1 MAKHLD
7 KFTRAFRD
15 SRIPFLLAEIIT
27 DGEGEMVDVACRFI
41 NGPAAA
47 LLGLPAED
55 LHRQRFTRVFPA
67 AALEALDASAD
78 RMGELAEKLELL
90 DEGFEAVYDRIRQ
103 ELIDNKSAYRQEI
116 RRMQELIAVITEK
129 VVGINAARMRNKT
142 QAENQFKKSRQQIG
156 RATSKM
162 KASQN
167 YYNSMNR
174 LNFVDPQFYDNK
186 K

>member
-1 MAKHLD
+1 MGLSSAQILVESLEK
-7 KFTRAFRD
+7 K
-15 SRIPFLLAEIIT
+15 SRILDEIIKENEAQEILFKQ
-27 DGEGEMVDVACRFI
+27 DQLDM
-41 NGPAAA
+41 
-47 LLGLPAED
+47 
-55 LHRQRFTRVFPA
+55 
-67 AALEALDASAD
+67 EALDASAD

-156 RATSKM
+156 RASSKM

-167 YYNSMNR
+167 YYNNMNR
-174 LNFVDPQFYDNK
+174 LNFVDPQFYDSK

>member
-1 MAKHLD
+1 MGLSSAQILVESLEK
-7 KFTRAFRD
+7 K
-15 SRIPFLLAEIIT
+15 SRILDEIIKENEAQEILFKQ
-27 DGEGEMVDVACRFI
+27 DQLDM
-41 NGPAAA
+41 
-47 LLGLPAED
+47 
-55 LHRQRFTRVFPA
+55 
-67 AALEALDASAD
+67 EALDASAD

-90 DEGFEAVYDRIRQ
+90 DEGCAPVYDRIRQ

-156 RATSKM
+156 RASSKM

-167 YYNSMNR
+167 YYNNMNR
-174 LNFVDPQFYDNK
+174 LNFVDPQFYDSK

>member
-1 MAKHLD
+1 MSLSSAQVLVESLEK
-7 KFTRAFRD
+7 K
-15 SRIPFLLAEIIT
+15 SRILDEIIKENEAQERLFKQEEL
-27 DGEGEMVDVACRFI
+27 D
-41 NGPAAA
+41 
-47 LLGLPAED
+47 
-55 LHRQRFTRVFPA
+55 
-67 AALEALDASAD
+67 LEALDSSSD

-90 DEGFEAVYDRIRQ
+90 DEGFESVYDRIRE
-103 ELIDNKSAYRQEI
+103 ELIENKQAYRVEI
-116 RRMQELIAVITEK
+116 KRMQELIAVITEK

-142 QAENQFKKSRQQIG
+142 QAEKQFKKSRQQIG

>member
-1 MAKHLD
+1 MGLSSAQILVESLEK
-7 KFTRAFRD
+7 K
-15 SRIPFLLAEIIT
+15 SRILDEIIKENEAQEILFKQ
-27 DGEGEMVDVACRFI
+27 DQLDM
-41 NGPAAA
+41 
-47 LLGLPAED
+47 
-55 LHRQRFTRVFPA
+55 
-67 AALEALDASAD
+67 EALDASAD

-116 RRMQELIAVITEK
+116 RRMQELIAVIKEK
-129 VVGINAARMRNKT
+129 VVGINAGRMRNKT

-156 RATSKM
+156 RASSKM

-167 YYNSMNR
+167 YYNNMNR
-174 LNFVDPQFYDNK
+174 LNFVDPQFYDSK

>member
-1 MAKHLD
+1 MSLSSAQILVESLEK
-7 KFTRAFRD
+7 K
-15 SRIPFLLAEIIT
+15 SRILDEIIK
-27 DGEGEMVDVACRFI
+27 ENEAQEV
-41 NGPAAA
+41 
-47 LLGLPAED
+47 LLKQDELD
-55 LHRQRFTRVFPA
+55 M
-67 AALEALDASAD
+67 EALDASAD

-103 ELIDNKSAYRQEI
+103 ELIDNKSAYRGEI

-156 RATSKM
+156 KATSKM
-162 KASQN
+162 KVSQN
-167 YYNSMNR
+167 YYNNMNR
-174 LNFVDPQFYDNK
+174 LNYVGPQFYDNK

>member
-1 MAKHLD
+1 
-7 KFTRAFRD
+7 
-15 SRIPFLLAEIIT
+15 
-27 DGEGEMVDVACRFI
+27 
-41 NGPAAA
+41 
-47 LLGLPAED
+47 
-55 LHRQRFTRVFPA
+55 
-67 AALEALDASAD
+67 
-78 RMGELAEKLELL
+78 
-90 DEGFEAVYDRIRQ
+90 
-103 ELIDNKSAYRQEI
+103 
-116 RRMQELIAVITEK
+116 MQELIAVITEK

-142 QAENQFKKSRQQIG
+142 QAEKQFKKSRQQIG

>member
-1 MAKHLD
+1 MGLSSAQILVESLEK
-7 KFTRAFRD
+7 K
-15 SRIPFLLAEIIT
+15 SRILDEIIKENEAQEILFKQ
-27 DGEGEMVDVACRFI
+27 DQLDM
-41 NGPAAA
+41 
-47 LLGLPAED
+47 
-55 LHRQRFTRVFPA
+55 
-67 AALEALDASAD
+67 EALDAS
-78 RMGELAEKLELL
+78 

-142 QAENQFKKSRQQIG
+142 QAEKQFKKSRQQIG

>member
-1 MAKHLD
+1 MGLSSAQILVESLEK
-7 KFTRAFRD
+7 K
-15 SRIPFLLAEIIT
+15 SRILDEIIKENEAQEILFKQ
-27 DGEGEMVDVACRFI
+27 DQLDM
-41 NGPAAA
+41 
-47 LLGLPAED
+47 
-55 LHRQRFTRVFPA
+55 
-67 AALEALDASAD
+67 EALDASAD

-90 DEGFEAVYDRIRQ
+90 DEGFEAVYDRIRK
-103 ELIDNKSAYRQEI
+103 ELIDNKSAYRAEI
-116 RRMQELIAVITEK
+116 KRMQELIAEITEK

-142 QAENQFKKSRQQIG
+142 QAEKQFKKSRQQIG

>member
-1 MAKHLD
+1 MGLSSAQILVESLEK
-7 KFTRAFRD
+7 K
-15 SRIPFLLAEIIT
+15 SRILDEIIKENEAQEILFKQ
-27 DGEGEMVDVACRFI
+27 DQLDM
-41 NGPAAA
+41 
-47 LLGLPAED
+47 
-55 LHRQRFTRVFPA
+55 
-67 AALEALDASAD
+67 EALDASAD